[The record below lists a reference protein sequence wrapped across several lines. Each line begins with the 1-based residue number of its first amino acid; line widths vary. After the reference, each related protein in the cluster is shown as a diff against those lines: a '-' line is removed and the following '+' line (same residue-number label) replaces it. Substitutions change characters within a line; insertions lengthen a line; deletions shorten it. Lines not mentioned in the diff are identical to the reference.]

1 MSENIEEIR
10 ENLNNFNQKDIEDE
24 LNRCK
29 LNKNTEITK
38 FEQNKKIPK
47 IDSNSIS
54 ITELKIPNDV
64 MEYPP
69 KTNQSNQYKIAQ
81 AYIAFNETDI
91 IGKELMNHSFKI
103 DFQNNANSHETG
115 QLTPEIWN
123 ADKNDFLYQNLK
135 EKLDNLKFK
144 RQLQNEIDE
153 FPYT

>member
-1 MSENIEEIR
+1 MSENIERIR
-10 ENLNNFNQKDIEDE
+10 EKLKNFNQKDIEDE
-24 LNRCK
+24 LNNCK
-29 LNKNTEITK
+29 LNKNTKITNFKQNQEIP
-38 FEQNKKIPK
+38 E

-54 ITELKIPNDV
+54 ITELKIPNEV

-103 DFQNNANSHETG
+103 DFQNNQQSYVTG
-115 QLTPEIWN
+115 QLIPEIWN
-123 ADKNDFLYQNLK
+123 VDEKDFLYQNLK